1 MIDDESFVVEKA
13 DNLRFMATLF
23 VYDDWHCDSDLGGL
37 TSIRYSYPED
47 TVWGRI
53 KQAFRWL
60 TRKRQPWEAM
70 LGVGRFA
77 MARFSLG
84 RDLHLPDCR
93 LDGGNVLVYW
103 AETAAYVEAMQPK
116 VGALVAEWMLAE
128 PDNPHALAIAR
139 EMQRIDDTRPRPTV
153 AELAADVEQN
163 GCTCDPEQ
171 KADCPICGTCTC
183 GGDTDGAA

>member
-1 MIDDESFVVEKA
+1 MDDASFVVAKA
-13 DNLRFMATLF
+13 DELKTAATLF
-23 VYDDWHCDSDLGGL
+23 VYDDWHAEGDLGGL
-37 TSIRYSYPED
+37 TSIRYSWSED
-47 TVWGRI
+47 TVWGRV
-53 KQAFRWL
+53 KQALRWL
-60 TRKRQPWEAM
+60 TRKRQPWEQM

-77 MARFSLG
+77 MARYALR
-84 RDLHLPDCR
+84 RDRHLPDCR

-103 AETAAYVEAMQPK
+103 SETADYIQQMQPK

-139 EMQRIDDTRPRPTV
+139 EMQRIEDTRPKPTV
-153 AELAADVEQN
+153 AELAADVEAN
-163 GCTCDPEQ
+163 GCDCTPEQ